1 VNYGSLAP
9 VDALA
14 IGAMVRSL
22 AHRGPDGEGVRAEG
36 PVGFAHRRLAIIDLS
51 DAGYQPMTTADGRL
65 WVTFNG
71 EIYNFQEIRSELEG
85 RGVAF
90 RSRTDTEVIL
100 AAYREWGVGCLER
113 LRGMFAFALWDA
125 PRRVLLLAR
134 DRLGK
139 KPLFYRLDQD
149 GIAFASEPKAFLAE
163 PDFQPEV
170 DVEAI
175 SHYLTYQY
183 VPSPMCA
190 FRGVRKLPPAH
201 YLLLQDGRV
210 SIERYWRLRYR
221 TKRPMREVEAAEELL
236 ARLREAVRLRLVSDV
251 PLGGFLSGGIDSSA
265 VVALMAQEGSGP
277 VKTFSIGFEESDY
290 NELPF
295 ARAIAQRYSTDHHE
309 FIVRPDAVAILP
321 KLVWHYNEPFADSSA
336 IPTYYLAELTR
347 RHVTVALNGD
357 GGDES
362 FAGYERYLANV
373 AALRY
378 ENVPGVIRGP
388 LSSLLARLPSG
399 SSRSGVARLQRF
411 VAAMPEPR
419 EQRYARWMMHFQP
432 ELKEELCTPEFRRE
446 AGGDAMRMLL
456 DQYDASDADD
466 FVDATLDV
474 DVNRYLPDDLL
485 VKVDIATMA
494 HGLESRSPFL
504 DHPLMEF
511 AASLPPDL
519 KLHGRIKK
527 HVLKKAVR
535 GLLPDE
541 VIDRPKMGFGVPI
554 DHWFRRELKEL
565 AYDLLLSRESVSRGY
580 FHTAVVRR
588 LLDEHVSGA
597 RAWHYQLWNLVML
610 ELWHRTFID
619 HRPTIEGGGDLD
631 RLAVAG
637 GRP

>member
-1 VNYGSLAP
+1 
-9 VDALA
+9 
-14 IGAMVRSL
+14 
-22 AHRGPDGEGVRAEG
+22 
-36 PVGFAHRRLAIIDLS
+36 
-51 DAGYQPMTTADGRL
+51 
-65 WVTFNG
+65 
-71 EIYNFQEIRSELEG
+71 
-85 RGVAF
+85 
-90 RSRTDTEVIL
+90 VIL